1 LAVNPQSYESDLG
14 FPAYLTYLQVVNAN
28 KDAALTFYCM
38 ELNWID
44 WSVIVAFLLVSLGIG
59 LRYAKQ
65 AGKGVENFFLG
76 GRNLPW
82 WIAGTSMVATTFA
95 ADTPLLVTELVAK
108 NGISGNWLWW
118 NFLIG
123 GMLSTFFF
131 ADLWRRANII
141 TDVELVEKRYS
152 GKPAAFLRGFKAIY
166 LGVFMNAVII
176 AWVNLALGALLK
188 IFFDI
193 PDNELIGWIG
203 TAMLMV
209 VAYSSLS
216 GLMGVAITD
225 FVQFIIAMS
234 GCILLA
240 IIVVGSEKIGG
251 ISGMKAQLPEWT
263 LTFFPSIDL
272 SSTAAAGTTAKA
284 FSLGLGSFLAY
295 VGMQWWA
302 SWYPGAEPGGGGYI
316 AQRMMSAKNEEHAVK
331 AMLLFQI
338 AHYALRP
345 WPWILVGL
353 CALILYPELSETD
366 KKLGYV
372 LAMKE
377 FLPAGLRGLLLVAFL
392 AAYMSTVSTQL
403 NWGASY
409 IINDFYKR
417 FIRPKA
423 GQEQCVK
430 ASRLTTFLL
439 MVIALIITSQIET
452 LSGAFNFMI
461 ECGAGL
467 GLVLI
472 LRWYWWRVNAWS
484 EIAATIAP
492 FIGYSV
498 SRFVFHMEFPDSFF
512 LTIGFTTVVWLAVTF
527 LTPPTDWAHL
537 QQFYRD
543 VRPQGAWKPIAD
555 SLLMPIENKLP
566 VLFAKWGTGLLLCYA
581 ALFGIGKAVL
591 LEWTAATVYGLVF
604 VVAALVLN
612 RLLKK

>member
-1 LAVNPQSYESDLG
+1 
-14 FPAYLTYLQVVNAN
+14 
-28 KDAALTFYCM
+28 M

-44 WSVIVAFLLVSLGIG
+44 WAVIIAFLLVSLGIG

-166 LGVFMNAVII
+166 LGIFMNAVII

-188 IFFDI
+188 IFFNI
-193 PDNELIGWIG
+193 PDYELLWWVGA
-203 TAMLMV
+203 AMLMV

-225 FVQFIIAMS
+225 FVQFILAMS

-240 IIVVGSEKIGG
+240 VLIVGSEKIGG

-263 LTFFPSIDL
+263 LHFFPSLDF
-272 SSTAAAGTTAKA
+272 SSSSAAGMTAKA

-353 CALILYPELSETD
+353 CALVLYPELPETD

-372 LAMKE
+372 LAMKD
-377 FLPAGLRGLLLVAFL
+377 FLPTGLRGMLLVAFL

-409 IINDFYKR
+409 IINDLYKR

-423 GQEQCVK
+423 SQAQFVK

-439 MVIALIITSQIET
+439 MIVSLIITSQIET

-484 EIAATIAP
+484 EIAATLAP
-492 FIGYSV
+492 FVGYSV
-498 SRFVFHMEFPDSFF
+498 SRYVFHMEFPDSFF

-527 LTPPTDWAHL
+527 LTPPTEQAHL

-555 SLLMPIENKLP
+555 SLQIPVENKLP
-566 VLFAKWGTGLLLCYA
+566 VLFAKWGTGLLLCYS
-581 ALFGIGKAVL
+581 ALFGIGKAML
-591 LEWTAATVYGLVF
+591 LEWSAAAVYGLVF
-604 VVAALVLN
+604 VAAALLLN
-612 RLLKK
+612 RLLKQ

>member
-1 LAVNPQSYESDLG
+1 
-14 FPAYLTYLQVVNAN
+14 
-28 KDAALTFYCM
+28 
-38 ELNWID
+38 
-44 WSVIVAFLLVSLGIG
+44 
-59 LRYAKQ
+59 
-65 AGKGVENFFLG
+65 
-76 GRNLPW
+76 
-82 WIAGTSMVATTFA
+82 
-95 ADTPLLVTELVAK
+95 
-108 NGISGNWLWW
+108 
-118 NFLIG
+118 
-123 GMLSTFFF
+123 
-131 ADLWRRANII
+131 
-141 TDVELVEKRYS
+141 
-152 GKPAAFLRGFKAIY
+152 
-166 LGVFMNAVII
+166 
-176 AWVNLALGALLK
+176 
-188 IFFDI
+188 
-193 PDNELIGWIG
+193 
-203 TAMLMV
+203 
-209 VAYSSLS
+209 
-216 GLMGVAITD
+216 
-225 FVQFIIAMS
+225 
-234 GCILLA
+234 
-240 IIVVGSEKIGG
+240 
-251 ISGMKAQLPEWT
+251 
-263 LTFFPSIDL
+263 
-272 SSTAAAGTTAKA
+272 
-284 FSLGLGSFLAY
+284 
-295 VGMQWWA
+295 
-302 SWYPGAEPGGGGYI
+302 
-316 AQRMMSAKNEEHAVK
+316 MSAKNEEHAVK

>member
-1 LAVNPQSYESDLG
+1 
-14 FPAYLTYLQVVNAN
+14 
-28 KDAALTFYCM
+28 M

-44 WSVIVAFLLVSLGIG
+44 WAVIIAFLIVSLWIG

-65 AGKGVENFFLG
+65 AEKGVESFFLG

-95 ADTPLLVTELVAK
+95 ADTPLLVTELVAN

-131 ADLWRRANII
+131 ANLWRRAHII

-166 LGVFMNAVII
+166 LGIFMNAVII
-176 AWVNLALGALLK
+176 AWVNLALGALIK

-193 PDNELIGWIG
+193 SHDELLWWIG
-203 TAMLMV
+203 AAMLLV
-209 VAYSSLS
+209 VLYSGLS

-240 IIVVGSEKIGG
+240 ILVVSSEKIGG

-263 LTFFPSIDL
+263 LHFFPSLDF
-272 SSTAAAGTTAKA
+272 SNAEEAGTTAKA
-284 FSLGLGSFLAY
+284 FSLSLGSFLAY

-353 CALILYPELSETD
+353 CALILYPELPEAD

-372 LAMKE
+372 MAMKD

-409 IINDFYKR
+409 IVNDLYKR
-417 FIRPKA
+417 FIRPNA
-423 GQEQCVK
+423 SQTQFVT

-439 MVIALIITSQIET
+439 MIVSLIITSQIET

-472 LRWYWWRVNAWS
+472 LRWYWWRINAWS

-492 FIGYSV
+492 FIGYSA
-498 SRFVFHMEFPDSFF
+498 SRFVFHIEFPDSFF
-512 LTIGFTTVVWLAVTF
+512 LTIGFTTVVWLTVTF

-543 VRPQGAWKPIAD
+543 VRPQGAWKPVAD
-555 SLLMPIENKLP
+555 SLCLPTTNKLP
-566 VLFAKWGTGLLLCYA
+566 TLVTQWGTGLLLCYS
-581 ALFGIGKAVL
+581 ALFGIGKVIL
-591 LEWTAATVYGLVF
+591 LEWQAAAVYTAIFL
-604 VVAALVLN
+604 VAALLLN
-612 RLLKK
+612 RVLKN

>member
-1 LAVNPQSYESDLG
+1 
-14 FPAYLTYLQVVNAN
+14 
-28 KDAALTFYCM
+28 M

-44 WSVIVAFLLVSLGIG
+44 WAVIIAFLLVSLGIG
-59 LRYAKQ
+59 MGYAKQ
-65 AGKGVENFFLG
+65 AEKGVEHFFLG

-152 GKPAAFLRGFKAIY
+152 GKPAAFLRGFKAVY
-166 LGVFMNAVII
+166 LGIFMNAVII

-188 IFFDI
+188 IFFNV
-193 PDNELIGWIG
+193 PDEQLLGWVG
-203 TAMLMV
+203 AAMLMV
-209 VAYSSLS
+209 VIYSSLS
-216 GLMGVAITD
+216 GLMGVVVTD
-225 FVQFIIAMS
+225 FIQFIIAMS
-234 GCILLA
+234 GCIILA
-240 IIVVGSEKIGG
+240 VIVVQSEKIGG
-251 ISGMKAQLPEWT
+251 ISGLKWQLPEWT
-263 LTFFPSIDL
+263 LHFFPTLDL
-272 SSTAAAGTTAKA
+272 SNADTANTTAQA

-316 AQRMMSAKNEEHAVK
+316 AQRMMSAKNEQHAIK

-345 WPWILVGL
+345 WPWIVVGL
-353 CALILYPELSETD
+353 CALVLYPDLPQAD

-409 IINDFYKR
+409 IINDLYKR
-417 FIRPKA
+417 FIRPQA
-423 GQEQCVK
+423 SQRQFVA

-439 MVIALIITSQIET
+439 MVVSLFITAQMET

-484 EIAATIAP
+484 EITATIAP
-492 FIGYSV
+492 FVGYSL
-498 SRFVFHMEFPDSFF
+498 SHFAWHMEFPASFF
-512 LTIGFTTVVWLAVTF
+512 LTVSFTTAAWLAVTF
-527 LTPPTDWAHL
+527 LTPPTEWQHL
-537 QQFYRD
+537 QQFYRE
-543 VRPQGAWKPIAD
+543 VRPQGAWKPIAN
-555 SLLMPIENKLP
+555 SLQMPVENKLP
-566 VLFAKWGTGLLLCYA
+566 ALLAKWATGLLLCYS
-581 ALFGIGKAVL
+581 ALFGIGKIVL
-591 LEWTAATVYGLVF
+591 QEWSSALVYTCLF
-604 VVAALVLN
+604 VAAAWLLN
-612 RLLKK
+612 WLLKN

>member
-1 LAVNPQSYESDLG
+1 
-14 FPAYLTYLQVVNAN
+14 
-28 KDAALTFYCM
+28 M

-44 WSVIVAFLLVSLGIG
+44 WAVIIAFLLVSLGIG

-152 GKPAAFLRGFKAIY
+152 GKPAAFLRGFKAVY
-166 LGVFMNAVII
+166 LGIFMNAVII

-188 IFFDI
+188 IFFNI
-193 PDNELIGWIG
+193 SDNELLWWVGA
-203 TAMLMV
+203 AMLMV

-240 IIVVGSEKIGG
+240 VLVIGSEKIGG

-263 LTFFPSIDL
+263 LHFFPSLDF
-272 SSTAAAGTTAKA
+272 SSSSAASTTAKA

-353 CALILYPELSETD
+353 CALVLYPELPEAD

-372 LAMKE
+372 LAMKD

-409 IINDFYKR
+409 IINDLYKR
-417 FIRPKA
+417 FIRPEA
-423 GQEQCVK
+423 SQAQFVK

-439 MVIALIITSQIET
+439 MIVSLIITSQIET
-452 LSGAFNFMI
+452 LAGAFNFMI

-484 EIAATIAP
+484 EIAATLAP

-498 SRFVFHMEFPDSFF
+498 SRYVFHMEFPDSFF
-512 LTIGFTTVVWLAVTF
+512 LTISFTTVVWLAVTF
-527 LTPPTDWAHL
+527 LTPPTDRTHL

-555 SLLMPIENKLP
+555 SLQMPVENKLP
-566 VLFAKWGTGLLLCYA
+566 VLFAKWGTGLLLCYS

-591 LEWTAATVYGLVF
+591 LEWPAAAVYGLVF
-604 VVAALVLN
+604 VAAALLLN
-612 RLLKK
+612 RLLKQ

>member
-1 LAVNPQSYESDLG
+1 
-14 FPAYLTYLQVVNAN
+14 
-28 KDAALTFYCM
+28 M

-44 WSVIVAFLLVSLGIG
+44 WAVIIAFLIVSLWIG

-65 AGKGVENFFLG
+65 AEKGVESFFLG

-95 ADTPLLVTELVAK
+95 ADTPLLVTELVAN

-131 ADLWRRANII
+131 ANLWRRAHII

-152 GKPAAFLRGFKAIY
+152 GKPAAFLRGFKAVY
-166 LGVFMNAVII
+166 LGIFMNAVII

-193 PDNELIGWIG
+193 PHDELLWWIG
-203 TAMLMV
+203 AAMLLV
-209 VAYSSLS
+209 VLYSGLS

-240 IIVVGSEKIGG
+240 ILVVSSEKIGG

-263 LTFFPSIDL
+263 LHFFPSLDF
-272 SSTAAAGTTAKA
+272 SNAEQAGTTAKA
-284 FSLGLGSFLAY
+284 FSLSLGSFLAY

-353 CALILYPELSETD
+353 CALILYPELPEAD

-372 LAMKE
+372 MAMKD

-409 IINDFYKR
+409 IVNDLYKR
-417 FIRPKA
+417 FIRPTA
-423 GQEQCVK
+423 SQTQFVA

-439 MVIALIITSQIET
+439 MIVSLIITSQIET

-472 LRWYWWRVNAWS
+472 LRWYWWRINAWS

-492 FIGYSV
+492 FIGYSA
-498 SRFVFHMEFPDSFF
+498 SRFVFHIGFPDSFF
-512 LTIGFTTVVWLAVTF
+512 LTIGFTTVVWLTVTF

-543 VRPQGAWKPIAD
+543 VRPQGAWKPVAD
-555 SLLMPIENKLP
+555 SLCLPTTNKLP
-566 VLFAKWGTGLLLCYA
+566 TLFAKWGTGLLLCYS
-581 ALFGIGKAVL
+581 ALFGIGKVIL
-591 LEWTAATVYGLVF
+591 LEWQAAAVYTAIFL
-604 VVAALVLN
+604 VAALLLN
-612 RLLKK
+612 RVLKN

>member
-1 LAVNPQSYESDLG
+1 
-14 FPAYLTYLQVVNAN
+14 
-28 KDAALTFYCM
+28 M
-38 ELNWID
+38 ELSGID
-44 WSVIVAFLLVSLGIG
+44 WVVIVAFLLVSLGIG
-59 LRYAKQ
+59 IGYAGQ
-65 AGKGVENFFLG
+65 AGKGMENFFLG

-131 ADLWRRANII
+131 ADLWRRANIL

-152 GKPAAFLRGFKAIY
+152 GKPAAFLRGFKAVY
-166 LGVFMNAVII
+166 LGIFMNAVII
-176 AWVNLALGALLK
+176 AWVNLALGALIK
-188 IFFDI
+188 IFFNV
-193 PDNELIGWIG
+193 PDQELLWWIG
-203 TAMLMV
+203 AAMLLV

-225 FVQFIIAMS
+225 FVQFIIAMT
-234 GCILLA
+234 GCVLLA
-240 IIVVGSEKIGG
+240 VIVVSSEKIGG
-251 ISGMKAQLPEWT
+251 ISGMKAQLPDWM
-263 LTFFPSIDL
+263 LNFFPSLDF
-272 SSTAAAGTTAKA
+272 SGAAATGTTAKT

-316 AQRMMSAKNEEHAVK
+316 AQRMMSARNEEHAVK

-345 WPWILVGL
+345 WPWMLVGL
-353 CALILYPELSETD
+353 CALILYPELPEAD
-366 KKLGYV
+366 RKLGYV
-372 LAMKE
+372 LAMKD
-377 FLPAGLRGLLLVAFL
+377 FLPEGLRGLLLVAFL

-409 IINDFYKR
+409 IINDLYKR
-417 FIRPKA
+417 FIRPDA
-423 GQEQCVK
+423 SQRQFVA

-439 MVIALIITSQIET
+439 MLVSLIITSQIET

-472 LRWYWWRVNAWS
+472 LRWYWWRVNAWG

-498 SRFVFHMEFPDSFF
+498 SRFVFQMEFPDSFF
-512 LTIGFTTVVWLAVTF
+512 LTIGFTTLVWLVVTF
-527 LTPPTDWAHL
+527 LTPPTDRAHL

-543 VRPQGAWKPIAD
+543 VRPQGAWKPIAE
-555 SLLMPIENKLP
+555 SLELPVENKLP
-566 VLFAKWGTGLLLCYA
+566 VLFAKWGTGLVLCYA

-591 LEWTAATVYGLVF
+591 MEWSSAAIYAGAFLL
-604 VVAALVLN
+604 AALLLN
-612 RLLKK
+612 RLLKQ